1 MPISWTC
8 RCVFLV
14 ATALGLAIQGCATST
29 GSVARPSVQIVT
41 REDTVLVRSPGTSP
55 SFVVTVVA
63 RNQGSDSVYLSP
75 CRAAAERLIN
85 GQWVTVYQ
93 PVCTGVGPLF
103 TLAPG
108 DSAVFPMSV
117 SSFATVQATPTKAVV
132 APGEYRLIFGIG
144 LGQAPRDPP
153 SPGSY
158 VATASSTFLVKE

>member
-1 MPISWTC
+1 MLISWAF
-8 RCVFLV
+8 RCVLLV
-14 ATALGLAIQGCATST
+14 ATALGLCIQGCATST
-29 GSVARPSVQIVT
+29 GNTARPSVQIVT
-41 REDTVLVRSPGTSP
+41 REDTVLVRSAATSP

-63 RNQGSDSVYLSP
+63 RNQGSDSVYLSS

-93 PVCTGVGPLF
+93 PMCTGVGPLF

-117 SSFATVQATPTKAVV
+117 SSFATVQAAPPNAVV

-144 LGQAPRDPP
+144 LGQPPRDSP
-153 SPGSY
+153 SPPSY
-158 VATASSTFLVKE
+158 VATASSVFLVKE

>member
-1 MPISWTC
+1 MPISWTF
-8 RCVFLV
+8 RCVLLV
-14 ATALGLAIQGCATST
+14 ATALGLCIQGCATST
-29 GSVARPSVQIVT
+29 GNFARPSVQIVT
-41 REDTVLVRSPGTSP
+41 REDTVLARSAGTFP

-93 PVCTGVGPLF
+93 PVCTGIGPLF

-117 SSFATVQATPTKAVV
+117 SSFATVQATPPNAVV

-153 SPGSY
+153 SLGSY
-158 VATASSTFLVKE
+158 VATASATFLVKE